1 MRWRSWPRC
10 RHRPGWS
17 TAGCSAPATTRS
29 IGGRSPVPP
38 RNLELA
44 AGDPAGAPR
53 APRRRDDF
61 SLAATGR
68 PVAGPAPDAA
78 GHAAGSHR
86 QVTPGPGRWLVF
98 GVARLLLAFQAVLGH
113 METTTGRLA
122 PRLAGYADVNG
133 LHMYYEV

>member
-10 RHRPGWS
+10 RHRPGWP
-17 TAGCSAPATTRS
+17 TAGCSAPATTRI

-61 SLAATGR
+61 SLAATGW

-86 QVTPGPGRWLVF
+86 QVTPG
-98 GVARLLLAFQAVLGH
+98 ARA
-113 METTTGRLA
+113 
-122 PRLAGYADVNG
+122 LAGVRGSALTFG
-133 LHMYYEV
+133 LSGSLRAYGDHDRAP